1 MRQIRIA
8 SAANTYN
15 FGLSACDSS
24 DKLVRQGSSKCLDRM
39 ISVTAGK
46 ELNVLRLST
55 NLPCEASKDEL
66 RNILVAAFTY
76 GCWLRSEVLH
86 GYHHKA
92 WKSRLVAAGH
102 GLACQAP
109 CLLL

>member
-15 FGLSACDSS
+15 FGLSGCDSS

-66 RNILVAAFTY
+66 RNILVI
-76 GCWLRSEVLH
+76 RM
-86 GYHHKA
+86 
-92 WKSRLVAAGH
+92 
-102 GLACQAP
+102 LATI
-109 CLLL
+109 